1 MPDTGLKN
9 SPLLIKG
16 AIVQLIEDI
25 IGIVPNI
32 IPFQYNP
39 TLLTY
44 QLRTLESVRGGSD
57 ATRHPGPQ
65 RATIRSEGNLH
76 PRNWSSMPR
85 TIWRTAM
92 SSRCWS
98 A

>member
-25 IGIVPNI
+25 IGIVPNV

-39 TLLTY
+39 TLLNY
-44 QLRTLESVRGGSD
+44 QLEPWNPVRGGSG
-57 ATRHPGPQ
+57 ATRQSGAD
-65 RATIRSEGNLH
+65 RSAVRSEGKFH
-76 PRNWSSMPR
+76 
-85 TIWRTAM
+85 AGVG
-92 SSRCWS
+92 